1 MDIVFV
7 NSMYFQELHTTD
19 LGSIILQ
26 NRLDKDIESIII
38 NFDRLIREDKLKL
51 PDSCDEIWDMYAN
64 YIERFTP
71 RIVQFYTVCLT
82 YPFSI
87 LVAKRLKKTM
97 KDVIIIFGGPQV
109 SAAPYDSLEK
119 YDFLDV
125 VGIGEG

>member
-51 PDSCDEIWDMYAN
+51 PDSCDEIWDMYAKLHR
-64 YIERFTP
+64 E
-71 RIVQFYTVCLT
+71 VH
-82 YPFSI
+82 S
-87 LVAKRLKKTM
+87 
-97 KDVIIIFGGPQV
+97 
-109 SAAPYDSLEK
+109 
-119 YDFLDV
+119 
-125 VGIGEG
+125 